1 MEKNNLRIKMAI
13 YSHYLEF
20 YLFYKQMAY
29 QLATGSI
36 EYSIEEVTRLKSITN
51 KLEVQYC
58 IDDCLFHLR
67 KAKETLK
74 EGLKDP
80 KEWMKDSQEVA
91 KLCLAM
97 IPFLLLM
104 KDQNLLGNQN
114 DSQSV
119 LNNSRVVNDRMDEV

>member
-1 MEKNNLRIKMAI
+1 
-13 YSHYLEF
+13 
-20 YLFYKQMAY
+20 MAY

-36 EYSIEEVTRLKSITN
+36 DYSIEEVTRLKSLTN

-104 KDQNLLGNQN
+104 KDQNSQGIQN
-114 DSQSV
+114 RTQSV
-119 LNNSRVVNDRMDEV
+119 LNNSPVVHDRMDEV

>member
-1 MEKNNLRIKMAI
+1 
-13 YSHYLEF
+13 
-20 YLFYKQMAY
+20 MAY

-36 EYSIEEVTRLKSITN
+36 DYSIEEVTRLKSLTN

-91 KLCLAM
+91 KLCLTM

-104 KDQNLLGNQN
+104 KDQNLPSNQN
-114 DSQSV
+114 RSQSV
-119 LNNSRVVNDRMDEV
+119 LNNSPVVNDRMDEV